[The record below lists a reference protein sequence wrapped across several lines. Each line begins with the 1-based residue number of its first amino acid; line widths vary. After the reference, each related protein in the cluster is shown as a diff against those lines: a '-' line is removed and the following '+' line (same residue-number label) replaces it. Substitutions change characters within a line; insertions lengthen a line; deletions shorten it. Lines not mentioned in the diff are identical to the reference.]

1 MTTFSSDPANP
12 ERPSERPSPTALPT
26 TDDALGW
33 EGHVNVPPAPV
44 FANLLNNWPELRSG
58 LAFCLVFVAGAVVGG
73 SLVALSGCSQRR
85 APD

>member
-85 APD
+85 APE

>member
-12 ERPSERPSPTALPT
+12 ERPSSTALPT
-26 TDDALGW
+26 ADDALGW

-73 SLVALSGCSQRR
+73 SLAALSGCAKRR
-85 APD
+85 DPE